1 MQIIADHLS
10 HQIKSVLLRILKSVP
25 QLFTSNLKSKLK
37 KIYAVKYRT
46 SIKRALC
53 FSVFYLI
60 LMDASGSSL
69 ELTLEEYAENPFGN
83 VIFLRHAL
91 APGFD
96 ANGEPDK
103 FKIDDCS
110 TQRNLNSIGR
120 KQATMIGEKF
130 IEKGI
135 RFKKIYSSQWCR
147 CLETAE
153 LLKLGE
159 VTTESSLNSG
169 FKGIFKKEISLSKL
183 RKIIKTLINEKNIF
197 LMVTHYG
204 IISSIT
210 GINVDSG
217 GAVAYNA
224 KNKVSKRILFE

>member
-1 MQIIADHLS
+1 MVNQYS
-10 HQIKSVLLRILKSVP
+10 IL
-25 QLFTSNLKSKLK
+25 NSKLK
-37 KIYAVKYRT
+37 KIYAIKYRT
-46 SIKRALC
+46 LIKRTFC
-53 FSVFYLI
+53 FGIFYLI
-60 LMDASGSSL
+60 LIDASGNSL
-69 ELTLEEYAENPFGN
+69 ELTLEEYAKTPFGN

-120 KQATMIGEKF
+120 KQAAIIGEKF

-135 RFKKIYSSQWCR
+135 RFIKIYSSQWCR
-147 CLETAE
+147 CLESAE

-159 VTTESSLNSG
+159 VIPESSLNSG

-183 RKIIKTLINEKNIF
+183 KIILNTLINEKKIY

-204 IISSIT
+204 TISAIT

-224 KNKVSKRILFE
+224 KTKESKKILFE

>member
-1 MQIIADHLS
+1 MQNIADHLS
-10 HQIKSVLLRILKSVP
+10 HQIRSVLLRFLKSVP
-25 QLFTSNLKSKLK
+25 QFGTSNLKSKLK

-46 SIKRALC
+46 LIKRALC

-60 LMDASGSSL
+60 LMDASGNSL
-69 ELTLEEYAENPFGN
+69 ELTLEEYAETPFGN

-159 VTTESSLNSG
+159 VTPESSLNSG

-183 RKIIKTLINEKNIF
+183 RKILKTLINEKKIF

-204 IISSIT
+204 TISAMT

-217 GAVAYNA
+217 GVVAYNA
-224 KNKVSKRILFE
+224 NTKVSKKILFE

>member
-1 MQIIADHLS
+1 MQNIADHLS
-10 HQIKSVLLRILKSVP
+10 HQIRSVLLRFIKSVP
-25 QLFTSNLKSKLK
+25 QLGTSNLKSKLK
-37 KIYAVKYRT
+37 KIYSVKYRT
-46 SIKRALC
+46 LIKRAFC
-53 FSVFYLI
+53 FSVFCLI
-60 LMDASGSSL
+60 FMDASGNSL
-69 ELTLEEYAENPFGN
+69 ELTLEEYSETPFGN
-83 VIFLRHAL
+83 VIFLRHTL

-110 TQRNLNSIGR
+110 TQRNLNSVGR

-135 RFKKIYSSQWCR
+135 RFERIYSSQWCR

-153 LLKLGE
+153 LLKLGN
-159 VTTESSLNSG
+159 VIPESSLNSG
-169 FKGIFKKEISLSKL
+169 FKGIFKKDISLSKL
-183 RKIIKTLINEKNIF
+183 RKILKTLINEKKIF

-204 IISSIT
+204 IISAMT

-217 GAVAYNA
+217 GVVAYNA
-224 KNKVSKRILFE
+224 KTKVSKKILFE

>member
-1 MQIIADHLS
+1 MQNIADHLS
-10 HQIKSVLLRILKSVP
+10 HQIRSVLLRFLKSVP
-25 QLFTSNLKSKLK
+25 QLGTLNLKSKLK
-37 KIYAVKYRT
+37 KIYTFKYRT
-46 SIKRALC
+46 LIKRALC

-60 LMDASGSSL
+60 LMDASGNSL
-69 ELTLEEYAENPFGN
+69 ELTLEEYAETPFGN

-159 VTTESSLNSG
+159 VTPESSLNSG

-183 RKIIKTLINEKNIF
+183 RKFLKTLINEKKIF
-197 LMVTHYG
+197 LMVSHYG
-204 IISSIT
+204 TISAMT

-217 GAVAYNA
+217 GVVAYNA
-224 KNKVSKRILFE
+224 KTKVSKKILFE